1 MDDSAVGGTKI
12 QRKGGNPNMQ
22 AQQAMAQQQMMAP
35 PQMAM
40 HQQEPP
46 VVQQQYYVPPVAS
59 SPGFAA
65 SIRDAF
71 SMGMGSEI
79 KYAVIATLLFLV
91 FNSKIVWKQ
100 LLRIPV
106 MGGVEPSIIALGT
119 NGLLF
124 AIIFYIIIK
133 YLK

>member
-1 MDDSAVGGTKI
+1 MDESAVGGTKI
-12 QRKGGNPNMQ
+12 QRKAPSNA
-22 AQQAMAQQQMMAP
+22 AQQAQAAMQQQQMMAP
-35 PQMAM
+35 PQM
-40 HQQEPP
+40 
-46 VVQQQYYVPPVAS
+46 QQQTEPTYYTPPAAS
-59 SPGFAA
+59 SSVGPGWTA
-65 SIRDAF
+65 SLRDTF
-71 SMGMGSEI
+71 SVGIPDEI
-79 KYAVIATLLFLV
+79 KYAVIATLLFIV

-100 LLRIPV
+100 LLKVPI